1 VIVTSDNG
9 GFANATRNAPL
20 RANKGA
26 VYEGGIRVPL
36 VIRWPG
42 IATPGSVVSEPV
54 TSTDLYPTC
63 LAAAGLPAMPAQHA
77 DGVDLTPLL
86 RGDGVPRSAVY
97 WHFPHY
103 NDHPSSVPASVIRR
117 GRWKLI
123 ESFDPEARELY
134 DLEADLGET
143 TDVAAEYPDVV
154 AELAADL
161 ARWRDEV
168 GAEPMRPN
176 PDYDPAVMAAAEKK
190 AAVKAAKKKAPKPSA
205 P

>member
-1 VIVTSDNG
+1 
-9 GFANATRNAPL
+9 
-20 RANKGA
+20 
-26 VYEGGIRVPL
+26 
-36 VIRWPG
+36 
-42 IATPGSVVSEPV
+42 
-54 TSTDLYPTC
+54 
-63 LAAAGLPAMPAQHA
+63 
-77 DGVDLTPLL
+77 
-86 RGDGVPRSAVY
+86 
-97 WHFPHY
+97 
-103 NDHPSSVPASVIRR
+103 VIRR

-161 ARWRDEV
+161 TRWRDEV

-176 PDYDPAVMAAAEKK
+176 PDYDPAVMTAAENK